1 MVNTQSAVKLGGIVL
16 LASAA
21 FAAGEGRK
29 DLRYIVGPHA
39 AVSIT
44 NEYGPISVKPGAA
57 NQVLVTAVTHSG
69 KVEIDQTQRG
79 NRIDVLSHLL
89 PGAVQ
94 DSGRVDYEVQVPP
107 DASLMLRSTT
117 GPLHAEKLRGDV
129 TVEGATGTV
138 DVRDIRDAHV
148 HIKTL
153 NGPITLTNIHDGH
166 VEITSVSGNI
176 TLHSV
181 SGPHVQVNSNSGWI
195 RYDGD
200 FGYGGEYYLSSHTG
214 DIDATAPQ
222 DASIDITARSVRGK
236 VENDFP

>member
-1 MVNTQSAVKLGGIVL
+1 MESTHSAVKLAGIVL

-21 FAAGEGRK
+21 LAAGEGRK

-89 PGAVQ
+89 PGADQ
-94 DSGRVDYEVQVPP
+94 ESGRVDYEVQVPP
-107 DASLMLRSTT
+107 DASLMLRSMT

-129 TVEGATGTV
+129 TVEAANVHV
-138 DVRDIRDAHV
+138 DVCDMS
-148 HIKTL
+148 
-153 NGPITLTNIHDGH
+153 
-166 VEITSVSGNI
+166 VEL
-176 TLHSV
+176 LHFKSLQ
-181 SGPHVQVNSNSGWI
+181 G
-195 RYDGD
+195 
-200 FGYGGEYYLSSHTG
+200 L
-214 DIDATAPQ
+214 
-222 DASIDITARSVRGK
+222 
-236 VENDFP
+236 

>member
-1 MVNTQSAVKLGGIVL
+1 MGNTQSAVKLAGIVL

-29 DLRYIVGPHA
+29 DLRYVVGPHA

-89 PGAVQ
+89 PGADQ
-94 DSGRVDYEVQVPP
+94 ESGRVYYEVQVPP

-117 GPLHAEKLRGDV
+117 GPPPADKLAGAV
-129 TVEGATGTV
+129 TVEAATLTAGV
-138 DVRDIRDAHV
+138 PDIRAAH
-148 HIKTL
+148 H
-153 NGPITLTNIHDGH
+153 
-166 VEITSVSGNI
+166 
-176 TLHSV
+176 
-181 SGPHVQVNSNSGWI
+181 
-195 RYDGD
+195 
-200 FGYGGEYYLSSHTG
+200 
-214 DIDATAPQ
+214 
-222 DASIDITARSVRGK
+222 
-236 VENDFP
+236 

>member
-1 MVNTQSAVKLGGIVL
+1 MENTQSAVKLAGIVL

-89 PGAVQ
+89 PGADQ
-94 DSGRVDYEVQVPP
+94 ESGRVDYEVQVPP
-107 DASLMLRSTT
+107 DASIMLRSTT

-138 DVRDIRDAHV
+138 DV
-148 HIKTL
+148 
-153 NGPITLTNIHDGH
+153 
-166 VEITSVSGNI
+166 GNA
-176 TLHSV
+176 
-181 SGPHVQVNSNSGWI
+181 
-195 RYDGD
+195 
-200 FGYGGEYYLSSHTG
+200 GEYRLASHTG
-214 DIDATAPQ
+214 DIEATAPD
-222 DASIDITARSVRGK
+222 DASIEVIAHSVRGK
-236 VENDFP
+236 VENDFRLQPKHTPFTIKAGSAFAGTMNKAASSVKLFSFSGKIHLKKR